1 MGTFALA
8 CLIIGLVGAG
18 TVAATYAASD
28 KYRQK
33 MIDSNGYFD
42 DKMKIGEFFTVSYFG
57 NNETVE
63 TAMDLDYLISANKG
77 QIKKGK
83 DEIGTFLSYNDQG
96 SAIRIYL
103 PKDEWFRNE
112 FNGTIKSFWDRE
124 SHYTENKNCFQLCFV
139 LMDPTQAIASFQVDP
154 QTRKLTYKLP
164 NDSVTRGW
172 EVLKV
177 YKQTGYFSRQGNILQ
192 KKVSTLEQYERKSLN
207 EVGLAGEGG
216 YDNYYGSDEYVKSRF
231 ASAEKS
237 RQDNELAELQQKIQ
251 EAQQGGG
258 SGLSE
263 YLYSNYGEEYAKNEF
278 DVWYDSFHGQAIA
291 IGTQI
296 LIGIGTGG
304 LATAV
309 VESMAGTYAAS
320 VAVRATIIIG
330 SEIIVGVPEAVY
342 LYNRGYTSIAAIIII
357 CCFIPLVTEFKL
369 GRMILRLPP
378 SDERLIRS
386 IINQAV
392 DPETGKVIWTTP
404 KQFRTWLKSLSEA
417 EQKILAEQLSAVAAY
432 YEKNGTR
439 ELIQQTTKGLSESLV
454 KLRNI
459 PRFNSPVQMYESWF
473 QFGIITLQLKNT
485 IIQAEKQA
493 GKIVFTNYPTLKT
506 LGFTIFGLMGPLMI
520 GSVLLIGNNEELIKN
535 PQKLFDGSEK
545 ALAYFRKE
553 MRQTRLELETFIQ
566 GNNNQINLLFN
577 NPTKENLKKA
587 LDLSYENYVVLKNL
601 YLFTQTGWSD
611 KDFTELQGKNQEKIA
626 YKILASLQV
635 SYSNSLIN
643 KYIEAENQGNKKA
656 AEESFKEFERALQSP
671 KVQNVEKLNKKGRS
685 ESCSSLKDVSAL
697 KKSIACIEKNIEFEY
712 TKSDVDSFLNWII
725 GINVSGCTISDTTGN
740 FSSFKQNFST
750 SRNLYKLNKSGGYD
764 VETRTYT
771 FGPNQSNTILQSVIY
786 FCKDSNKSS
795 ITSEFYQLCIIRS
808 LFTQFFDEWA
818 KKEKNVCSTT
828 VGDLNNNTIKGLVP
842 STGSLDK
849 SISKVVKK
857 PTDNIT

>member
-8 CLIIGLVGAG
+8 CLILGLIGAG

-33 MIDSNGYFD
+33 MIDGNGYFD

-83 DEIGTFLSYNDQG
+83 DEIGTFLSYNDPG
-96 SAIRIYL
+96 GAIRIYL

-154 QTRKLTYKLP
+154 KTRKLTYKLP

-207 EVGLAGEGG
+207 EVGLSGEGG
-216 YDNYYGSDEYVKSRF
+216 YDDYYGSDEYVKAKS
-231 ASAEKS
+231 ASFEKS

-296 LIGIGTGG
+296 LIGIGSGG

-309 VESMAGTYAAS
+309 VESMAGTYALS
-320 VAVRATIIIG
+320 VAVRGTIIIG

-392 DPETGKVIWTTP
+392 DPETGRVIWTTP

-459 PRFNSPVQMYESWF
+459 PRFNSPVQMYESWV

-485 IIQAEKQA
+485 IIQAEKTIP
-493 GKIVFTNYPTLKT
+493 KIVFTNYPTIKT

-520 GSVLLIGNNEELIKN
+520 GSVLLIGNNEELIKD
-535 PQKLFDGSEK
+535 PQNLLNGSEK
-545 ALAYFRKE
+545 AIQYFRKE
-553 MRQTRLELETFIQ
+553 IPMAYKELQTFIQ
-566 GNNNQINLLFN
+566 GNNNEINLLFK

-601 YLFTQTGWSD
+601 HLFTQTGWSD
-611 KDFTELQGKNQEKIA
+611 KYFAESQRNYQERTA
-626 YKILASLQV
+626 FKILANLQI
-635 SYSNSLIN
+635 SYLNSLIN
-643 KYIEAENQGNKKA
+643 KYVEAENQGNKEA
-656 AEESFKEFERALQSP
+656 AETSFEEMK
-671 KVQNVEKLNKKGRS
+671 KVAKSDKV
-685 ESCSSLKDVSAL
+685 
-697 KKSIACIEKNIEFEY
+697 KSIKEKNKQGRLEGCNKCHDISTLSVSIVCIKENKVFKY
-712 TKSDVDSFLNWII
+712 TKADVDSFLNWII
-725 GINVSGCTISDTTGN
+725 GINVADCTSGTTEN
-740 FSSFKQNFST
+740 FSSLNQNFST
-750 SRNLYKLNKSGGYD
+750 SRNIYTLSPSKEYVTTLK
-764 VETRTYT
+764 TQT
-771 FGPNQSNTILQSVIY
+771 FGPSNSNMLRQNLIY
-786 FCKDSNKSS
+786 LCGEYKDKSS
-795 ITSEFYQLCIIRS
+795 LNSEFYKLSILRS
-808 LFTQFFDEWA
+808 LFTQFFDDWA

-828 VGDLNNNTIKGLVP
+828 VGVLNNNTIKGLVP
-842 STGSLDK
+842 SPGSLVK